1 MGFFVF
7 LRCARWPV
15 TRSQQY
21 FWVIVH
27 DGDFTVSCT
36 GKGFRSKKFTAAMVD
51 PLKRPSGLKFEGSSY
66 TLQTYLCHYM
76 QLDQQIQHIHQ
87 KLQQLLKRHAALQ
100 KEKEQL
106 QSQLTSLQSEHAQQT
121 QSIELLQQKVQ
132 VLQAAKGEMNDEE
145 KKAFEKR
152 LSQYIREI
160 DRCIAML
167 SE

>member
-1 MGFFVF
+1 M
-7 LRCARWPV
+7 
-15 TRSQQY
+15 
-21 FWVIVH
+21 
-27 DGDFTVSCT
+27 
-36 GKGFRSKKFTAAMVD
+36 
-51 PLKRPSGLKFEGSSY
+51 KFEVVRLNY
-66 TLQTYLCHYM
+66 KLQTYLCRM

-106 QSQLTSLQSEHAQQT
+106 QSQLSSLQSDNRQQT

-132 VLQAAKGEMNDEE
+132 VLQAAKGEMNEEE

-160 DRCIAML
+160 DRCIAIL